1 MEFSI
6 LHARPVVGRAV
17 REVRGRIAPALPMV
31 LAALMAACSADSVE
45 PDPETE
51 YRIDVLAGR
60 GVSAEVASVV
70 PVRVRVTTPQGVPVE
85 GVRVEF
91 LPNPGHGTT
100 SPSFLDTDAQG
111 EAATD
116 WTLGTMA
123 GEQVQRVVVGGVVEE
138 VLTATALAGPPAAL
152 TILEPSL
159 RLTGYRETAVLE
171 TRLTDA
177 FGNELGPVP
186 LEWSSSDPA
195 VVSVDATG
203 RVMAHAKGVV
213 HVVARHGTL
222 ADTATVEV
230 DPQGVLTITFD
241 DGWRST
247 YTVAFPILEKYG
259 LRANVA
265 VVTGAIGWPSYL
277 EEQHL
282 DALHDAG
289 WAMVSHTVTHSDLT
303 TLSAAD
309 LDNELRESKAWL
321 EARGYRGTSVFVVPY
336 HAWSARE
343 RAAIEEYYVAA
354 RGYTHNQFWPDSL
367 VEWRPTDPFA
377 LTAHEPEFA
386 PFTTEE
392 GRQKTLEIVARA
404 VSEAKFLD
412 VFFHDIKPEAA
423 EDFEKLIAGLA
434 QYRDWIRTYDELFE
448 PPASPAPAIL
458 AGQSPAQRPV
468 HMK

>member
-1 MEFSI
+1 MEFSSV
-6 LHARPVVGRAV
+6 LARPEVGRVLRAV
-17 REVRGRIAPALPMV
+17 RRRIAPGIPMV
-31 LAALMAACSADSVE
+31 VAAFVAACGGDSVG
-45 PDPETE
+45 PGGATE
-51 YRIDVLAGR
+51 YRIDVLDGKA
-60 GVSAEVASVV
+60 VSAQVGSVV
-70 PVRVRVTTPQGVPVE
+70 PVRVRVTTRDGEPAE

-91 LPNPGHGTT
+91 LPSAGHGTAT
-100 SPSFLDTDAQG
+100 PSFADTDAQG
-111 EAATD
+111 EAGTD
-116 WTLGTMA
+116 WTLGTSA
-123 GEQVQRVVVGGVVEE
+123 GEQVHRVVAGGAVEE
-138 VLTATALAGPPAAL
+138 VLTATALAGPAAAL

-159 RLTGYRETAVLE
+159 RLTGYRETAAVE
-171 TRLTDA
+171 TRVTDA
-177 FGNELGPVP
+177 FGNELHSVP
-186 LEWSSSDPA
+186 LEWSSTDPA
-195 VVSVDATG
+195 IVSVDAAG
-203 RVMAHAKGVV
+203 RVTAHAKGVAR
-213 HVVARHGTL
+213 VVARHGAL

-392 GRQKTLEIVARA
+392 GRQKTLEVVARA
-404 VSEAKFLD
+404 VGEAKFLD
-412 VFFHDIKPEAA
+412 IFFHDIKPEDAA
-423 EDFEKLIAGLA
+423 DFERLIEGLA
-434 QYRDWIRTYDELFE
+434 EFKDWIRTYDELFE
-448 PPASPAPAIL
+448 PPASAAPNIIA
-458 AGQSPAQRPV
+458 AQPSARSPA
-468 HMK
+468 HMR